1 MKLGLRRVELT
12 RNMTTAWIFSALA
25 ALCAMSTAHAQDTGY
40 TWLVDRQTYTFSEE
54 GLWVG
59 VFEAERKAH
68 DAQAARNGG
77 RIDISYPASLQKIEI
92 LEAATLKADGRR
104 LPVADDR
111 IIDIAPQVAREV
123 ALYTDLRTRSIV
135 FPDVEAGDTIHYVYR
150 LTQLDRTWPSFSWSV
165 FWRDSARTVMAE
177 RIFDRPSAMPL
188 SAEHHGGDYR
198 VETAGD
204 RVRQVF
210 SWSNAR
216 PAPEEA
222 GSTSSAD
229 WGARFSVSAFG
240 SYEEIGDHYASLHN
254 VAAAVTPQVAALAE
268 EIVGSTTDRAAQA
281 RLLFDWVARNIR
293 YVAVSIGQGKL
304 TPNVASE
311 TIRHRYG
318 DCKAHVAL
326 LAALLAARGISTEP
340 AFININVARY
350 TLPHTPVAD
359 FNHVVLYVPELDL
372 YLDSTSQHSSFG
384 TLPWGHY
391 GKPVL
396 HAVAGKSRILRVPS
410 QRADDNVGETHTIVT
425 IWSDGR
431 MTGTTQEKA
440 RGATATDLGNQL
452 TGAAQAT
459 AQLRH
464 FGSPGTGK
472 WTKRSLDRSAAS
484 TEFTAEFKLADE
496 IDLAAGEA
504 LMPPAGLRFLVR
516 PGAFLLGTHDVPR
529 AHPFPCYAGR
539 QIETIEVILP
549 TGLRPTRLPAD
560 RAWNASIAEYSSTYA
575 IQGNTLRVR
584 REFVARPPSQVCSPE
599 QSQELVGFLSN
610 VRRDQRSVVVFDQRL

>member
-1 MKLGLRRVELT
+1 
-12 RNMTTAWIFSALA
+12 
-25 ALCAMSTAHAQDTGY
+25 MSTAHAQDTGY
-40 TWLVDRQTYTFSEE
+40 TWLVDRQTYTFSED

-68 DAQAARNGG
+68 DAEAARNGG

-150 LTQLDRTWPSFSWSV
+150 LTQFDRTWPSFSWSV
-165 FWRDSARTVMAE
+165 FWRDSTRTVLAE
-177 RIFDRPSAMPL
+177 RIFERPANKPL
-188 SAEHHGGDYR
+188 AVEHHGGDYR
-198 VETAGD
+198 VDTAGD
-204 RVRQVF
+204 RIRQVF
-210 SWSNAR
+210 SRSNSK
-216 PAPEEA
+216 PTPEEA
-222 GSTSSAD
+222 GSTSPAD
-229 WGARFSVSAFG
+229 WGARFSVSTFR
-240 SYEEIGDHYASLHN
+240 SYEEIGDHYAGLHD
-254 VAAAVTPQVAALAE
+254 VASAVTPQVSALAK
-268 EIVGSTTDRAAQA
+268 EIIGSATDRAAQA
-281 RLLFDWVARNIR
+281 RLLFDWVARNVR

-304 TPNVASE
+304 TPNPASE
-311 TIRHRYG
+311 TIQHRYG

-326 LAALLAARGISTEP
+326 LAALLAARGISGEP

-350 TLPHTPVAD
+350 TLPHVPVAD
-359 FNHVVLYVPELDL
+359 FNHVMLYVPELDL

-396 HAVAGKSRILRVPS
+396 HAVAGKSRTLRVPS
-410 QRADDNVGETHTIVT
+410 LRTDDNVGETHTIVT
-425 IWSDGR
+425 IGSDGR

-440 RGATATDLGNQL
+440 RGAVATDLGNQMA
-452 TGAAQAT
+452 GADAAKAT

-472 WTKRSLDRSAAS
+472 WMKRSLDRSAAAA
-484 TEFTAEFKLADE
+484 EFAAEFKLADE

-516 PGAFLLGTHDVPR
+516 PGAFLLGTHDLPR
-529 AHPFPCYAGR
+529 AHPFPCYAAR
-539 QIETIEVILP
+539 QIETIDVIFP
-549 TGLRPTRLPAD
+549 AGLRPTRLPAD
-560 RAWNASIAEYSSTYA
+560 RTWKISIAEYSSTYTF
-575 IQGNTLRVR
+575 QGDALRVR
-584 REFVARPPSQVCSPE
+584 REFVAHPPSQRCTPE